1 MKTKKN
7 PKSNLENYS
16 KIFMQLG
23 LFLALFVTYFALGQK
38 TFDGQFGDLGGVTMN
53 ANLGE
58 ETSITKRIEPE
69 TLLLL
74 TPEKMNIATNTIT
87 EKFPT
92 FPGCDENDKKCFD
105 KKVQKHFAVNF
116 NTKLPK
122 KIGLKPGEKRITVLF
137 KIDKKGNV
145 ANIKV
150 NAPHEKLKE
159 ESIRIANLL
168 PKMIPGEKDGKPVG
182 VKYTLSMRIDVE
194 E

>member
-23 LFLALFVTYFALGQK
+23 LFLALFVTYFTLGQK
-38 TFDGQFGDLGGVTMN
+38 TFESQLGDLENIAMN
-53 ANLGE
+53 TNLGE
-58 ETSITKRIEPE
+58 EMSIAERIESE
-69 TLLLL
+69 TLLLITSEEINL
-74 TPEKMNIATNTIT
+74 VTNTET

-122 KIGLKPGEKRITVLF
+122 KIGLKPGKKRITVLF